1 MKKIVILVIGVVIGV
16 LIAVGWHK
24 TFDNSSTLSKTSEV
38 DESELVSSS
47 KTPEVDETESTS
59 SSKTPEVDETELAS
73 FVRSSF
79 SDYGLKTLPNETEW
93 IIKYEGQGRIVII
106 VDKGSKMILDEQS
119 DTFVLR
125 KVIINNRMHYQNFR

>member
-1 MKKIVILVIGVVIGV
+1 MKKIVILVIGV

-24 TFDNSSTLSKTSEV
+24 TFDNSSALSKTSGV
-38 DESELVSSS
+38 DEI
-47 KTPEVDETESTS
+47 
-59 SSKTPEVDETELAS
+59 ELAS
-73 FVRSSF
+73 YVRSSF
-79 SDYGLKTLPNETEW
+79 SDYGLKALPNEAEW

-106 VDKGSKMILDEQS
+106 VDKGSKMILDEQN

>member
-24 TFDNSSTLSKTSEV
+24 IFNNSSTLLKTSEV
-38 DESELVSSS
+38 DEIELASSS
-47 KTPEVDETESTS
+47 KTT
-59 SSKTPEVDETELAS
+59 EVDETELAS

-79 SDYGLKTLPNETEW
+79 SDYGLKALPNEAEW

-125 KVIINNRMHYQNFR
+125 KVIINNRMHYQNFG